1 MMSEIE
7 MLWTRAHTGDQD
19 SVNQLIA
26 AIWPS
31 VDIIAMSIRKSKEFS
46 KLPLDLDDM
55 TQEGLIALTR
65 AIQKYQPEK
74 GIQFWTYAETVVRN
88 AITDYIRKIMSEYEV
103 WVNIL
108 SLNASISDDD
118 SEERSFE
125 ETIPDE
131 HSKTPEQIYIE
142 KENLSEIHDAL
153 NRISA
158 RERDYLCYR
167 FGFDDDEYHDKTE
180 TAKHFMMSKSWAGKL
195 EKSALDNFSLEL
207 PWWY

>member
-1 MMSEIE
+1 MSETD
-7 MLWTRAHTGDQD
+7 MLWMKAHTGDQD
-19 SVNQLIA
+19 SINQLISVL
-26 AIWPS
+26 WPS
-31 VDIIAMSIRKSKEFS
+31 VDIVARSIRKSKEFS

-65 AIQKYQPEK
+65 AIKSFQPKK
-74 GIQFWTYAETVVRN
+74 GVLFWTYAEAVVRN
-88 AITDYIRKIMSEYEV
+88 AITDYVRKRLLEYQALGSM
-103 WVNIL
+103 L
-108 SLNASISDDD
+108 SLENSSSDDD

-125 ETIPDE
+125 ESVPNEQI
-131 HSKTPEQIYIE
+131 KTPEQIYIE
-142 KENLSEIHDAL
+142 KENLSEIHTAL

-180 TAKHFMMSKSWAGKL
+180 TAEHYMMSKSWAGKL

>member
-1 MMSEIE
+1 
-7 MLWTRAHTGDQD
+7 
-19 SVNQLIA
+19 
-26 AIWPS
+26 
-31 VDIIAMSIRKSKEFS
+31 
-46 KLPLDLDDM
+46 
-55 TQEGLIALTR
+55 
-65 AIQKYQPEK
+65 
-74 GIQFWTYAETVVRN
+74 
-88 AITDYIRKIMSEYEV
+88 MSEYEV
-103 WVNIL
+103 WGNML

-167 FGFDDDEYHDKTE
+167 FGFDDDEYHDKTD
-180 TAKHFMMSKSWAGKL
+180 TADHFMMSKSWAGKL

>member
-7 MLWTRAHTGDQD
+7 MLWAKANTGNQN
-19 SVNQLIA
+19 SVSQLISA
-26 AIWPS
+26 LWPS
-31 VDIIAMSIRKSKEFS
+31 VEIIARSIRKSKEFS
-46 KLPLDLDDM
+46 KLPLDQDDM
-55 TQEGLIALTR
+55 VQEGLIALTR
-65 AIQKYQPEK
+65 AIQKYQSEK

-88 AITDYIRKIMSEYEV
+88 GITDYIRKIISEYEF
-103 WVNIL
+103 WGNML
-108 SLNASISDDD
+108 SLNASISDED

-167 FGFDDDEYHDKTE
+167 FGFDDDEYHDKTD
-180 TAKHFMMSKSWAGKL
+180 TADHFMMSKSWAGKL

>member
-195 EKSALDNFSLEL
+195 EKSALDNFSSEL

>member
-31 VDIIAMSIRKSKEFS
+31 VDIIARSIRKSKEFS

-74 GIQFWTYAETVVRN
+74 GIQFWT
-88 AITDYIRKIMSEYEV
+88 

-125 ETIPDE
+125 KNIPDE

>member
-7 MLWTRAHTGDQD
+7 MLWAKANTGDQN
-19 SVNQLIA
+19 SVRQLISA
-26 AIWPS
+26 LWPS
-31 VDIIAMSIRKSKEFS
+31 VEIIARSIRKSKEFS
-46 KLPLDLDDM
+46 KLPLDQDDM
-55 TQEGLIALTR
+55 VQEGLIALTR
-65 AIQKYQPEK
+65 AIQKYQSEK
-74 GIQFWTYAETVVRN
+74 GIQFWTYAKTVVRN
-88 AITDYIRKIMSEYEV
+88 GITDYIRKIISEYEF
-103 WVNIL
+103 WGNML
-108 SLNASISDDD
+108 SLNASISDED

-167 FGFDDDEYHDKTE
+167 FGFDDDEYHDKTD
-180 TAKHFMMSKSWAGKL
+180 TADHFMMSKSWAGKL

>member
-7 MLWTRAHTGDQD
+7 MLWAKANTGDQN
-19 SVNQLIA
+19 SVRQLISA
-26 AIWPS
+26 LWPS
-31 VDIIAMSIRKSKEFS
+31 VEIIARSIRKSKEFS
-46 KLPLDLDDM
+46 KLPLDQDDM
-55 TQEGLIALTR
+55 VQEGLIALTR

-103 WVNIL
+103 LGNIL

-131 HSKTPEQIYIE
+131 HNKTPEQIYIE

-167 FGFDDDEYHDKTE
+167 FGFDDDEYHDKTD
-180 TAKHFMMSKSWAGKL
+180 TADHFMMSKSWAGKL

>member
-31 VDIIAMSIRKSKEFS
+31 VDIIAKSIRKSKNFS

-103 WVNIL
+103 WGNML

-167 FGFDDDEYHDKTE
+167 FGFDDDKYHDKTD
-180 TAKHFMMSKSWAGKL
+180 TADHFMMSKSWAGKL